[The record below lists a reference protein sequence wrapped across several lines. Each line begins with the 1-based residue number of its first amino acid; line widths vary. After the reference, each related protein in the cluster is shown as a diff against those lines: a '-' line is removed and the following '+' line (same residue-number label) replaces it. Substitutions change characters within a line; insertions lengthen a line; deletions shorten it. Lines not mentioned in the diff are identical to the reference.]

1 MLTTRF
7 GCSPRRDAASAGPG
21 GDENTNVRF
30 EKAIHR
36 AVAGRRCAWL
46 VLAVTAALS
55 FALIAWGAGPST
67 AAIGP
72 DVPASAQAA
81 QIARLQLSLPN
92 ANVTTALVVY
102 SSGRNTHTAPD
113 RTALSAR
120 AAALAHF
127 ARGARVAGPL
137 FSSDGRVALVTV
149 PLTATPDTAKIAERV
164 AAIAAVAREG
174 LPPGVLMHVSGPAGF
189 QADLNNVF
197 SGANTRLLLVTVMV
211 VAVLLIITYR
221 SPWLWL
227 VPLVVIGVAEQVAS
241 VAATRLAAHVGIP
254 IDAATTGI
262 LSVLVFGAG
271 TDYALL
277 FIARYRDELHKSEDR
292 YAAMRRAWSG
302 AAAAIA
308 ASGATVTLSLLVLL
322 AAAIPSTRALGFA
335 CAVGIVVAVAFALL
349 VLPPALVI
357 FGRGLFWP
365 RIPRAETAPTQNGR
379 FWARLGA
386 AVARH
391 PGAVTIASVAILA
404 IPALGLGGVHIGLTQ
419 TQQFR
424 DQPPSVIGENI
435 LAQAFPAGESEP
447 AAIISASSAAQ
458 HVAAVARSTPG
469 VAGAYVGDT
478 NGTMTEVD
486 AVLRSAPGTQGA
498 FSAVVALRAKVQ
510 AIPGANAVVG
520 GPDAI
525 TLDSNQAWARDRLLI
540 IPIVLAVILGV
551 LILLLRA
558 LIAPLLLILTVAASY
573 LAAFGAGQ
581 FVFTHVYGF
590 SALDV
595 GVPLLSFLFLAAL
608 GVDYNIFLV
617 TRAREEAS
625 KLGTNAGMQR
635 ALAMTGGVIT
645 SAGILL
651 ASVFAVL
658 GVLPLIA
665 LTQIGV
671 IVGIGVLLDTL
682 LVRTVLVP
690 ALAFLVGEHFWWP
703 GRVVGRQQG
712 SALHR
717 SRPIE
722 ADVRSA

>member
-1 MLTTRF
+1 MRY
-7 GCSPRRDAASAGPG
+7 P
-21 GDENTNVRF
+21 
-30 EKAIHR
+30 KAIQR
-36 AVAGRRCAWL
+36 AVTGKRSAWL

-55 FALIAWGAGPST
+55 FGLLAWGAAPIAT
-67 AAIGP
+67 ATAP
-72 DVPASAQAA
+72 DVPASSQAA
-81 QIARLQLSLPN
+81 QVARLQQTLPS

-102 SSGRNTHTAPD
+102 SAGPTTLTALD

-127 ARGARVAGPL
+127 ARGGRVAGPL
-137 FSSDGRVALVTV
+137 YSRDGRVALVTI
-149 PLTATPDTAKIAERV
+149 PLTATSDTAKLADRV
-164 AAIAAVAREG
+164 SAIAAAAREG
-174 LPPGVLMHVSGPAGF
+174 LPAGVLMHVTGPAGF

-227 VPLVVIGVAEQVAS
+227 VPLVVIGLAEQVAS
-241 VAATRLAAHVGIP
+241 IAATRLGAHAGVP
-254 IDAATTGI
+254 INAATTGI

-302 AAAAIA
+302 AAPAIA

-322 AAAIPSTRALGFA
+322 AAAIPSTRGLGFA

-365 RIPRAETAPTQNGR
+365 RIPRAETAPMRNAR

-391 PGAVTIASVAILA
+391 PGAVTIGSVAILA
-404 IPALGLGGVHIGLTQ
+404 LPALGLGGVHIGLTQ

-435 LAQAFPAGESEP
+435 LARAFPAGQSEP
-447 AAIISASSAAQ
+447 VAIISASSAAQ
-458 HVAAVARSTPG
+458 HVAEVARSTPG
-469 VAGAYVGDT
+469 VASAYVGDA
-478 NGTMTEVD
+478 NGTLTEVD
-486 AVLRSAPGTQGA
+486 AVLRAAPGTQGA
-498 FSAVVALRAKVQ
+498 FSAVQALRANVDV
-510 AIPGANAVVG
+510 IPGANAVVG

-540 IPIVLAVILGV
+540 IPIVLGVIFGV

-558 LIAPLLLILTVAASY
+558 LVAPLLLIVTVAASF
-573 LAAFGAGQ
+573 LAGFGAGQ
-581 FVFTHVYGF
+581 FVFTNVYGF

-617 TRAREEAS
+617 TRAREEAFD
-625 KLGTNAGMQR
+625 LGTNAGMQR

-690 ALAFLVGEHFWWP
+690 ALAFLAGERFWWP
-703 GRVVGRQQG
+703 GRVVGHRRG
-712 SALHR
+712 SVLHR
-717 SRPIE
+717 TRPIE
-722 ADVRSA
+722 ADVRTGVGATHDGTV

>member
-1 MLTTRF
+1 
-7 GCSPRRDAASAGPG
+7 
-21 GDENTNVRF
+21 VRF
-30 EKAIHR
+30 HKAIPR
-36 AVAGRRCAWL
+36 AVAGKRGAWL
-46 VLAVTAALS
+46 VLVVTAALS
-55 FALIAWGAGPST
+55 FALISWGPGPT
-67 AAIGP
+67 ATTTGP
-72 DVPASAQAA
+72 DVPASSQGAQVAL
-81 QIARLQLSLPN
+81 LQQSLPN

-102 SSGRNTHTAPD
+102 SAGPTTLTALD

-120 AAALAHF
+120 AEALAHY
-127 ARGARVAGPL
+127 ARGGVVAGPL
-137 FSSDGRVALVTV
+137 YSSDGRVSLVTI
-149 PLTATPDTAKIAERV
+149 PLTATSDTAKLADRLS
-164 AAIAAVAREG
+164 AIAADAREG
-174 LPPGVLMHVSGPAGF
+174 LPPGVLMHVTGPAGF

-211 VAVLLIITYR
+211 VAVLLVITYR

-227 VPLVVIGVAEQVAS
+227 VPLVVIGLAEQVAS
-241 VAATRLAAHVGIP
+241 VAATRLAAHAGVP
-254 IDAATTGI
+254 INAATTGI

-277 FIARYRDELHKSEDR
+277 FIARYRDELHTSEDR

-302 AAAAIA
+302 TAPAIT

-322 AAAIPSTRALGFA
+322 AAAIPSTRGLGFA
-335 CAVGIVVAVAFALL
+335 CAVGIVIAVAFALL

-365 RIPRAETAPTQNGR
+365 RIPRAETAPTRNGR

-386 AVARH
+386 TVARH
-391 PGAVTIASVAILA
+391 PGAVTIGSIVILA
-404 IPALGLGGVHIGLTQ
+404 LPALGLAGVHIGLTQ

-424 DQPPSVIGENI
+424 DQPPSVVGENI
-435 LAQAFPAGESEP
+435 LARAFPAGQSEP
-447 AAIISASSAAQ
+447 VAIISASSAAQ

-478 NGTMTEVD
+478 NGTLTEVD
-486 AVLRSAPGTQGA
+486 AVLRAAPGTPGA
-498 FSAVVALRAKVQ
+498 FSAVEALRANVDV
-510 AIPGANAVVG
+510 IPGANAVVG

-540 IPIVLAVILGV
+540 IPIVLGVIFGV

-558 LIAPLLLILTVAASY
+558 LVAPLLLIVTVAASF

-581 FVFTHVYGF
+581 FVFTNVYGF

-617 TRAREEAS
+617 TRAREEAFD
-625 KLGTNAGMQR
+625 LGTNAGMQR
-635 ALAMTGGVIT
+635 ALAMTGSVIT

-690 ALAFLVGEHFWWP
+690 ALAFLAGERFWWP
-703 GRVVGRQQG
+703 GRVVGHHRG
-712 SALHR
+712 SVLHR

-722 ADVRSA
+722 ADVRTGVETIHDGTV